1 MCKSS
6 KKRRVSMLKV
16 RELLRLFHQEQLSQR
31 KIAISLRVS
40 RDTIARLLG
49 KAQELGLSWPL
60 PPDIN
65 DQQLQD
71 MFKKKHKPRFPVP
84 NLKYVW
90 KESLKKGVTLEL
102 LWHEYREEYSV
113 GYSYQ
118 RFCTLLRRFRKKL
131 HPVMRFEHKAGEK
144 VFVDWV
150 GGPLPKYIDPET
162 GEIRE
167 AQVFV
172 ATVGASSYT
181 YCQAFVDQKT
191 PSWIAAHEEAFEF
204 FGGVT
209 VYSVPDNT
217 KTAVTKPYYYDPDYN
232 KTYLDFAHHYDFIIL
247 PARVRK
253 ARDKAKVEAGVKYVE
268 QHVLA
273 PFRNKTFYGL
283 EALNEALSE
292 RLEKSNREPMK
303 ILEQSRLELF
313 EELEQHTFKP
323 LPTRPFEFG
332 DWKEF
337 KVAPD
342 YHLDIGRHFYSVPY
356 TLIGETVSVKITASL
371 IHVYHNNDHLLT
383 HIRSYR
389 KGGYT
394 TIDEHMPPAHL
405 QYRQRLNPQKI
416 LSWAYSVGPETTALL
431 KGMFVKH
438 KFPEHCY
445 RSWMGMKSLAKRFGN
460 DKLEE
465 AVGILRPSRSR
476 VSYRQLKRVIELNL
490 QEREPVIAGTA
501 KALKNDNIRGAQ
513 YYQ

>member
-1 MCKSS
+1 M
-6 KKRRVSMLKV
+6 
-16 RELLRLFHQEQLSQR
+16 
-31 KIAISLRVS
+31 
-40 RDTIARLLG
+40 
-49 KAQELGLSWPL
+49 
-60 PPDIN
+60 
-65 DQQLQD
+65 
-71 MFKKKHKPRFPVP
+71 
-84 NLKYVW
+84 
-90 KESLKKGVTLEL
+90 
-102 LWHEYREEYSV
+102 
-113 GYSYQ
+113 
-118 RFCTLLRRFRKKL
+118 
-131 HPVMRFEHKAGEK
+131 
-144 VFVDWV
+144 
-150 GGPLPKYIDPET
+150 
-162 GEIRE
+162 
-167 AQVFV
+167 
-172 ATVGASSYT
+172 
-181 YCQAFVDQKT
+181 
-191 PSWIAAHEEAFEF
+191 
-204 FGGVT
+204 
-209 VYSVPDNT
+209 
-217 KTAVTKPYYYDPDYN
+217 
-232 KTYLDFAHHYDFIIL
+232 
-247 PARVRK
+247 
-253 ARDKAKVEAGVKYVE
+253 EAGVKYVE